1 MKGTLKENID
11 QTAAINV
18 TKGPVI
24 IVSCP
29 GSGKTTTLIR
39 RIINLTEHGA
49 APHRILMV
57 TFTNS
62 AAKDMKARYEALTEK
77 KNDGVQFMTL
87 HSLCNR
93 ILLETGACT
102 PGNIYPE
109 NARFEFLI
117 NSMSYYGAYIDDRA
131 EMAKSL
137 LQEFS
142 AMKNRE
148 IPLGEYQP
156 ECCEKAFFD
165 SMYQAYEEEKKRSGL
180 YDYDD
185 MIIFAREVLQT
196 RPDILEYYQGQFDYI
211 QCDEYQDTNTIQ
223 RDILYMLAYGKH
235 GKYNLCVVGDDD
247 QAIYRFRGTT
257 SRIMQEFKSDFEKK
271 GLDCRMIKMQTN
283 YRSMQKIVDVS
294 AACIGWNKNRIP
306 KSPISDKGLIGQDG
320 KFEYIKTSNA
330 QEEARKALEI
340 IKRRHE
346 EGIPYKDMAIL
357 YRVNR
362 QAAAPAQYL
371 SAENIPY
378 KANDRFTCIYDE
390 WMFTDIRAYAE
401 MGMGINVEKNKMR
414 VLNRPTRYFS
424 ASVFRGLPFTAEG
437 MLKGIEDKKDS
448 GWQYDAAQ
456 KQIFAWLNCFGS
468 GKLSGD
474 DPPSKL
480 FEKLKGKGSVHYDK
494 YIRERAK
501 FRNADEEELLSDFEE
516 LRKEAG
522 RFPTIR
528 EWFSHAERL
537 SAAVKSDSSKKDE
550 NGVCLSTIHG
560 AKGLEWNTVI
570 LIGVGQKNIPG
581 TKVRDVEDLEE
592 ERRILYVGM
601 TRAAEELY
609 VSYYGKE
616 SDFMIQTMKK
626 LREMQAPP
634 VPKKFRG
641 APVSHRKYGRG
652 KIDRYTKDRVTVEF
666 PDYGIKKFEFPGA
679 FQKGY
684 LKYI

>member
-1 MKGTLKENID
+1 
-11 QTAAINV
+11 
-18 TKGPVI
+18 
-24 IVSCP
+24 
-29 GSGKTTTLIR
+29 
-39 RIINLTEHGA
+39 
-49 APHRILMV
+49 
-57 TFTNS
+57 
-62 AAKDMKARYEALTEK
+62 
-77 KNDGVQFMTL
+77 
-87 HSLCNR
+87 
-93 ILLETGACT
+93 
-102 PGNIYPE
+102 
-109 NARFEFLI
+109 
-117 NSMSYYGAYIDDRA
+117 
-131 EMAKSL
+131 
-137 LQEFS
+137 
-142 AMKNRE
+142 
-148 IPLGEYQP
+148 
-156 ECCEKAFFD
+156 
-165 SMYQAYEEEKKRSGL
+165 
-180 YDYDD
+180 
-185 MIIFAREVLQT
+185 
-196 RPDILEYYQGQFDYI
+196 
-211 QCDEYQDTNTIQ
+211 
-223 RDILYMLAYGKH
+223 
-235 GKYNLCVVGDDD
+235 
-247 QAIYRFRGTT
+247 
-257 SRIMQEFKSDFEKK
+257 
-271 GLDCRMIKMQTN
+271 
-283 YRSMQKIVDVS
+283 
-294 AACIGWNKNRIP
+294 
-306 KSPISDKGLIGQDG
+306 
-320 KFEYIKTSNA
+320 
-330 QEEARKALEI
+330 
-340 IKRRHE
+340 
-346 EGIPYKDMAIL
+346 
-357 YRVNR
+357 
-362 QAAAPAQYL
+362 
-371 SAENIPY
+371 
-378 KANDRFTCIYDE
+378 
-390 WMFTDIRAYAE
+390 

-456 KQIFAWLNCFGS
+456 KQIFAWLNCFGP

>member
-49 APHRILMV
+49 VPHRILMV

-131 EMAKSL
+131 EMAKNL

-456 KQIFAWLNCFGS
+456 K
-468 GKLSGD
+468 
-474 DPPSKL
+474 
-480 FEKLKGKGSVHYDK
+480 
-494 YIRERAK
+494 
-501 FRNADEEELLSDFEE
+501 DFEE

>member
-18 TKGPVI
+18 TEGPVI

-39 RIINLTEHGA
+39 RIINLTERGA
-49 APHRILMV
+49 DPQRILMV
-57 TFTNS
+57 TFTNT
-62 AAKDMKARYEALTEK
+62 AAKDMRARYESMTGK
-77 KNDGVQFMTL
+77 KGDGVQFMTL

-102 PGNIYPE
+102 PGSIYTE

-117 NSMSYYGAYIDDRA
+117 NAMSYYGAYIDDRA
-131 EMAKSL
+131 EMAKNL

-148 IPLGEYQP
+148 TPLERYKP
-156 ECCEKAFFD
+156 DCCEKAFFD
-165 SMYQAYEEEKKRSGL
+165 SMYRAYEEEKTRSGL

-185 MIIFAREVLQT
+185 MIIFARKVLQT
-196 RPDILEYYQGQFDYI
+196 RPDILEYYRGQFDYI

-223 RDILYMLAYGKH
+223 RDILYMLADGKN
-235 GKYNLCVVGDDD
+235 NLCVVGDDD

-257 SRIMQEFKSDFEKK
+257 SSIMQNFKSDFEKK
-271 GLDCRMIKMQTN
+271 GLNCREIKMQTN

-294 AACIGWNKNRIP
+294 SACIGWNRNRIE
-306 KSPISDKGLIGQDG
+306 KSLISDKGLVGQQG
-320 KFEYIKTSNA
+320 RFEYIKASNA
-330 QEEARKALEI
+330 QDEARKVLEI
-340 IKRRHE
+340 IRRRHE
-346 EGIPYKDMAIL
+346 EGVPYKDMAVL

-371 SAENIPY
+371 SAESIPY

-401 MGMGINVEKNKMR
+401 MAMGINVEKNKMR

-424 ASVFRGLPFTAEG
+424 SSVFRGLPFTAEG

-448 GWQYDAAQ
+448 GWQYEAAQ
-456 KQIFAWLNCFGS
+456 KQIFAWLNCFGEGKLTGDEPPEKLF
-468 GKLSGD
+468 GKLSG
-474 DPPSKL
+474 
-480 FEKLKGKGSVHYDK
+480 KGSIRYDK
-494 YIRERAK
+494 YIKERAK
-501 FRNADEEELLSDFEE
+501 FRNADEEELFSDFEE
-516 LRKEAG
+516 LKKEAG
-522 RFPTIR
+522 RFPTIK
-528 EWFSHAERL
+528 EWFAHAERV
-537 SAAVKSDSSKKDE
+537 SAAVKNDSSKKDE

-570 LIGVGQKNIPG
+570 LIGTGQKNIPG
-581 TKVRDVEDLEE
+581 NKVRDAEDLEE

-616 SDFMIQTMKK
+616 SDFMIQTMRK
-626 LREMQAPP
+626 LREMYAPA
-634 VPKKFRG
+634 VPKKLRG
-641 APVSHRKYGRG
+641 SPVRHQKYGRG

-666 PDYGIKKFEFPGA
+666 PDYGIKKFRFPEA

-684 LKYI
+684 LKYL